1 MFEPKTEKTSWIQK
15 IKLWWRFEGRH
26 IPRDIQQGLWN
37 LWRWRRVIWKDRNWD
52 SGYIFNILQ
61 FKLELT
67 AEHLEQYSYHV
78 DFERDVQ
85 RIKTCIRLIQKHQEE
100 YYTMEYQDYC
110 EARFCFKDLPDQ
122 PGYCE
127 LKIDDISDNFQDY
140 FAKYP
145 RIHRELLAGKLTAYF
160 GLNDDKCIAM
170 NIAQHNHRRAKQLL
184 FKILHHHIDEWW
196 N

>member
-1 MFEPKTEKTSWIQK
+1 MFELKTEKTSWIQK
-15 IKLWWRFEGRH
+15 IKLWWRFEGQH
-26 IPRDIQQGLWN
+26 IPRDIQQGIWN
-37 LWRWRRVIWKDRNWD
+37 LWKWRRVIWNDRNWD
-52 SGYIFNILQ
+52 SHYIFNILQ

-67 AEHLEQYSYHV
+67 ANHLNQYSHHV

-85 RIKTCIRLIQKHQEE
+85 RIKTCIRLIQKYQNE
-100 YYTMEYQDYC
+100 YYAMEYQDYY
-110 EARFCFKDLPDQ
+110 ENRFWFEDLSDQ
-122 PGYCE
+122 PGYYE
-127 LKIDDISDNFQDY
+127 LKINDISDNFQDY

-145 RIHRELLAGKLTAYF
+145 RIHRGLLSGKLTAYF

-184 FKILHHHIDEWW
+184 FKILHQHIDEWW